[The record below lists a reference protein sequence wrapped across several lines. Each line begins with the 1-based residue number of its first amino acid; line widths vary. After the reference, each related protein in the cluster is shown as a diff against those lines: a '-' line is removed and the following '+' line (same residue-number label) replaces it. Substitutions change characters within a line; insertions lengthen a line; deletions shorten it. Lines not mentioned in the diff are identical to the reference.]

1 MFILMMQRNYELIVT
16 LIETSFSLVNQI
28 MKVKLFMALTKKD
41 MINLVVSQYQ
51 NKCLSPEVN

>member
-1 MFILMMQRNYELIVT
+1 MMQRNYELIVT